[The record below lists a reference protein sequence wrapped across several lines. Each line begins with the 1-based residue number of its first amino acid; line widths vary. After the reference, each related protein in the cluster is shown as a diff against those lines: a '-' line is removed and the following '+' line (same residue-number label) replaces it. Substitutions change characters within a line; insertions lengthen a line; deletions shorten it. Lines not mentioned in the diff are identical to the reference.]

1 VLVHL
6 WSSFDEDRDGF
17 LSLEVVSFEGASFEV
32 GKLGVRLRG
41 SREEGLESL
50 LTSWFG
56 VLEFLERSFLG

>member
-1 VLVHL
+1 MHL

-17 LSLEVVSFEGASFEV
+17 LSFEGVSFEGASFEV
-32 GKLGVRLRG
+32 GELGFRLRG